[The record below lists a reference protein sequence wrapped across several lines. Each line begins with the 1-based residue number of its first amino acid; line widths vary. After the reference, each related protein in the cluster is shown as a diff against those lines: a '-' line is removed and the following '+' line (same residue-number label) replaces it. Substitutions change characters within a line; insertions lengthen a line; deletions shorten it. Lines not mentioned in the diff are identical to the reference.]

1 MNEIARM
8 GTIRTVHFIGI
19 GGVGMSGI
27 AEVLL
32 NLGYR
37 IQGSDLQA
45 NETTARLAALGARVL
60 RGHRS
65 ENVDGADVVVVS
77 SAVGDDNVELQ
88 EARAR
93 HIPVVRRAE
102 MLAELMRFRYGIAVA
117 GSHGKTTTTALIA
130 SMLVEAHEDPTFVIG
145 GRLNSAATNARLGG
159 GRYLVAEADES
170 DGTFLL
176 YQPLLAVVTNID
188 RDHLGAYEGD
198 FANLVQAFWEF
209 IHHLPFYGTAVL
221 CHDDPI
227 LASFLPRVGRPV
239 LTYGFDERADVR
251 ARAVRFEGL
260 LSRFELVR
268 RRRPRPLEVTLNLI
282 GFHNVLNALAAVGV
296 AELLGLDDEAFL
308 QAFAR
313 FQGTGRRF
321 QIHGEM
327 PVGGRRVTVV
337 EDYAHHPREIA
348 ATLAAARQAWPGRR
362 VVVAFQPHRYSRTR
376 DLLEAF
382 AEALGEAD
390 VLVLTEIY
398 PGGERP
404 VPGVSG
410 AALAEAVRAQGRV
423 DPLYARDL
431 AGVAEA
437 LAGTVE
443 DDDVVLVLGA
453 GDIGQLP
460 ALLRAGGAEP

>member
-1 MNEIARM
+1 MNELTRM

-45 NETTARLAALGARVL
+45 NETTARLASLGARVL

-65 ENVDGADVVVVS
+65 EHVEGADVVVVS
-77 SAVGDDNVELQ
+77 SAIGDDNVELQ

-93 HIPVVRRAE
+93 RIPIVRRAE

-176 YQPLLAVVTNID
+176 YQPLLAVVTNVD

-221 CHDDPI
+221 CLDDPI
-227 LASFLPRVGRPV
+227 LASFLPRLARPV

-251 ARAVRFEGL
+251 ARAIRFEGL
-260 LSRFELVR
+260 RSHFELVR
-268 RRRPRPLEVTLNLI
+268 RRRPGTVNVTLNLI

-296 AELLGLDDEAFL
+296 AELLGLEDEAFL
-308 QAFAR
+308 GAFAR

-321 QIHGEM
+321 QIHGATT
-327 PVGGRRVTVV
+327 VGGKRLTVV
-337 EDYAHHPREIA
+337 EDYAHHPREIE

-362 VVVAFQPHRYSRTR
+362 VVVVFQPHRYSRTR
-376 DLLEAF
+376 DLLDAF
-382 AEALGEAD
+382 AVALGAAD
-390 VLVLTEIY
+390 VLLLTEVY

-404 VPGVSG
+404 LPGVNG
-410 AALAEAVRAQGRV
+410 QALAAAVRARGRLT
-423 DPLYARDL
+423 PLFAPDL
-431 AGVAEA
+431 EA
-437 LAGTVE
+437 LVETLAGTVE
-443 DDDVVLVLGA
+443 DDDIVLVLGA
-453 GDIGQLP
+453 GDIGRLP
-460 ALLRAGGAEP
+460 ARLRTGGGP

>member
-1 MNEIARM
+1 MNELTRM
-8 GTIRTVHFIGI
+8 GAIRTVHFIGI

-37 IQGSDLQA
+37 IQGSDLQTSEA
-45 NETTARLAALGARVL
+45 TARLASLGARVL
-60 RGHRS
+60 HGHRS
-65 ENVDGADVVVVS
+65 EHVEGADVVVVS

-93 HIPVVRRAE
+93 RIPVVRRAE

-176 YQPLLAVVTNID
+176 YQPLLAVVTNVD

-221 CHDDPI
+221 CLDDPI
-227 LASFLPRVGRPV
+227 LASFLPRLGRPV

-251 ARAVRFEGL
+251 ARAIRFEGL
-260 LSRFELVR
+260 RSHFELVR
-268 RRRPRPLEVTLNLI
+268 RRRPGTVAVTLNLI
-282 GFHNVLNALAAVGV
+282 GFHNVLNALAAVCV
-296 AELLGLDDEAFL
+296 AELLGLDDGAFL
-308 QAFAR
+308 TAFAR

-327 PVGGRRVTVV
+327 AVGGRRVTVV
-337 EDYAHHPREIA
+337 EDYAHHPREIE

-362 VVVAFQPHRYSRTR
+362 VVVVFQPHRYSRTR
-376 DLLEAF
+376 DLLDAF
-382 AEALGEAD
+382 ADALGGAD
-390 VLVLTEIY
+390 VLLLTEVY

-404 VPGVSG
+404 LPGVNG
-410 AALAEAVRAQGRV
+410 PALAAAVRARGHV
-423 DPLYARDL
+423 TPLFAPDL
-431 AGVAEA
+431 EQLAEA

-443 DDDVVLVLGA
+443 NEDVVLVLGA
-453 GDIGQLP
+453 GDVARLP
-460 ALLRAGGAEP
+460 ARLRAGGTP